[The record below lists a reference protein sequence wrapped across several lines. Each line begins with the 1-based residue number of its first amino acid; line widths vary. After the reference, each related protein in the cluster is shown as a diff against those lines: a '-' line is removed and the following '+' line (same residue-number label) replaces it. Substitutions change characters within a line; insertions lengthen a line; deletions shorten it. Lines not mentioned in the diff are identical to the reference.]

1 MAGGFGAA
9 ALLRVLRRRRALDGA
24 HGAATAD
31 DPAGELRRRLD
42 EAREATD
49 DRDEFDAAEGVP
61 LDQVESAASVDER
74 RRAVHEQGQAA
85 LEDMRRSEPSP
96 DA

>member
-9 ALLRVLRRRRALDGA
+9 ALLRLLRRRRALDGA

-42 EAREATD
+42 EAREAID

-61 LDQVESAASVDER
+61 LDQVEPAASVEER
-74 RRAVHEQGQAA
+74 RRAVHEQGEAA
-85 LEDMRRSEPSP
+85 LENMRRGEPP
-96 DA
+96 QDA

>member
-9 ALLRVLRRRRALDGA
+9 ALLRLLRRRRALDGA

-42 EAREATD
+42 EAREAAD

-61 LDQVESAASVDER
+61 LDQVEPRASVEER
-74 RRAVHEQGQAA
+74 RRVIHEQGQTT
-85 LEDMRRSEPSP
+85 LENMRRHEPPP

>member
-9 ALLRVLRRRRALDGA
+9 ALLRLLRRRRALDGA

-42 EAREATD
+42 EAREAID

-61 LDQVESAASVDER
+61 LDQVEPAASVEER
-74 RRAVHEQGQAA
+74 RRDVHEQGQAA
-85 LEDMRRSEPSP
+85 LEDMRRSKPSQ

>member
-61 LDQVESAASVDER
+61 LDQVEPAISVEQR
-74 RRAVHEQGQAA
+74 RGAVHEQGQAA
-85 LEDMRRSEPSP
+85 LEDMRRSEPPP